1 MTSVLALG
9 LFLGLAPSV
18 SFAQTQPATPPA
30 QTQEPAQP
38 PAQTD
43 TQAQPPTQTDTQ
55 QQAQEPPKTDTQQ
68 QAQEPAQTDTQ
79 QQAGQKPAEEAV
91 ITLQEEDSWMAS
103 DLMGATVYSP
113 NDETIGDISDL
124 IVKQDGMITGVVIGV
139 GGFLGIGQKNVALD
153 LKSFSMTPEEDGDM
167 RLVLNSTREELEAA
181 PEFKTA
187 EEEKAERE
195 AQQQTPATPPSP
207 TSPATP
213 PAPAD

>member
-18 SFAQTQPATPPA
+18 AFAQTQPATPPAQTQEPATPPA

-43 TQAQPPTQTDTQ
+43 TQAQQP
-55 QQAQEPPKTDTQQ
+55 AQTDTQQ

-79 QQAGQKPAEEAV
+79 QQAGQKPAQEAV

-113 NDETIGDISDL
+113 DDQTIGDISDL
-124 IVKQDGMITGVVIGV
+124 IIKQDGMVTGVVIGV

-153 LKSFSMTPEEDGDM
+153 LKSFSMQPQEDGEP